1 MTTAPSP
8 SATAAAR
15 RDLGRLVGSERVITE
30 PAALFGYSYDS
41 TTVLRGTPPLAVVQP
56 AETRQ
61 VAALLSYANTHDL
74 PIIPRGSGT
83 GLSGGCVPL
92 AHELVL
98 DLSRI
103 NRLRAV
109 ETTRRRATA
118 EPGVLTGD
126 LLTAVTPA
134 GLFYPPD
141 PSSLKV
147 SSLGGNVAENAG
159 GPRGLKYGVTQDYV
173 QALEVVL
180 LDGEVL
186 SLRREED
193 WDVLA
198 LFIGSEGTLGVVT
211 LVEVRL
217 IPTPPARRALLAV
230 FPELAAATRTVSIIL
245 REGIT
250 PALIELMDD
259 IAIRCV
265 EAYRGLGLP
274 LDVEAILLIE
284 TDGDQH
290 AADRDAARVRDLC
303 TAAGAREVRLAA
315 TADEAEALWTARRSI
330 TGALGRVRPDKIGED
345 ICVPRP
351 AIPTMARRVKEIG
364 QEYGVPVVLF
374 GHAGDGNLHPNVLF
388 SSLDADERQRGEAAA
403 DAIIAAATE
412 LGGVIS
418 GEHGVGIMKRK
429 FMPLNVD
436 PATMALMHTFKR
448 AVDPKGLLNPGK
460 LLA

>member
-1 MTTAPSP
+1 M
-8 SATAAAR
+8 
-15 RDLGRLVGSERVITE
+15 ITE

-56 AETRQ
+56 ADTRQ
-61 VAALLSYANTHDL
+61 VAALLTYANTHDL

-92 AHELVL
+92 NHELVL

-109 ETTRRRATA
+109 ETTRRRAIA
-118 EPGVLTGD
+118 EPGILTGD

-141 PSSLKV
+141 PSSFKV

-186 SLRREED
+186 SLRRAED

-198 LFIGSEGTLGVVT
+198 LFIGSEGTLGAIT

-230 FPELAAATRTVSIIL
+230 FPRLADATRTVSIIL

-284 TDGDQH
+284 TDGDERE
-290 AADRDAARVRDLC
+290 ADRDAARVRDLC

-351 AIPTMARRVKEIG
+351 AIPTMARRGEG
-364 QEYGVPVVLF
+364 DR
-374 GHAGDGNLHPNVLF
+374 AGI
-388 SSLDADERQRGEAAA
+388 RR
-403 DAIIAAATE
+403 T
-412 LGGVIS
+412 GGVVRS
-418 GEHGVGIMKRK
+418 RWRRQLAPQCAVQQPRCR
-429 FMPLNVD
+429 
-436 PATMALMHTFKR
+436 R
-448 AVDPKGLLNPGK
+448 AAPGRGGRGRHYRGRDR
-460 LLA
+460 AWWRDFR

>member
-1 MTTAPSP
+1 MTSTLSAR
-8 SATAAAR
+8 ATAGVR
-15 RDLGRLVGSERVITE
+15 RDLGRLVALDRVITE

-41 TTVLRGTPPLAVVQP
+41 TTVLRGTSPLAVVQP
-56 AETRQ
+56 AETSQ
-61 VAALLSYANTHDL
+61 VAAVLRYANAHDL

-92 AHELVL
+92 GHELVL

-109 ETTRRRATA
+109 ETTRRRAIA

-126 LLTAVTPA
+126 LLAAVEPA

-180 LDGEVL
+180 IDGEVL
-186 SLRREED
+186 DLRREED
-193 WDVLA
+193 WDALA
-198 LFIGSEGTLGVVT
+198 LFVGSEGTLGAIT

-217 IPTPPARRALLAV
+217 IPMPPARRALLAV
-230 FPELAAATRTVSIIL
+230 FPQLEAATRTVSIIL

-250 PALIELMDD
+250 PSLIELMDD

-265 EAYRGLGLP
+265 ESYRGLGLP

-284 TDGDQH
+284 TDGDKSE
-290 AADRDAARVRDLC
+290 ANRDAARVRDLC
-303 TAAGAREVRLAA
+303 EAAGAREVRIAA
-315 TADEAEALWTARRSI
+315 TAEEAEALWTARRSI

-351 AIPTMARRVKEIG
+351 AIPAMARRVKEIG
-364 QEYGVPVVLF
+364 REFGVPVVLF

-429 FMPLNVD
+429 FMSLNVD
-436 PATMALMHTFKR
+436 SATMGLMRTFKQ

-460 LLA
+460 LLT

>member
-1 MTTAPSP
+1 MTAAPS
-8 SATAAAR
+8 SRATAAVR

-56 AETRQ
+56 ADTRH
-61 VAALLSYANTHDL
+61 VAALLTYANTHDL

-109 ETTRRRATA
+109 EATRRRAIA

-126 LLTAVTPA
+126 LLAAATPA

-141 PSSLKV
+141 PSSFKV

-180 LDGEVL
+180 LDGEVHA
-186 SLRREED
+186 LRRDED

-198 LFIGSEGTLGVVT
+198 LFIGSEGTLGAIT

-230 FPELAAATRTVSIIL
+230 FPRLADATRTVSVIL

-284 TDGDQH
+284 TDGDEH

-303 TAAGAREVRLAA
+303 TTAGAAARCAWPPRQTRRRRSGRRGAQLRAPSAGCGRTRSARTSVCRVRRSRRWRGGSRRSGRNTVCRWCCSVTLATATSIPTCCSAASMPTSGAGVKPLRTPSSRPRPSLAA
-315 TADEAEALWTARRSI
+315 
-330 TGALGRVRPDKIGED
+330 
-345 ICVPRP
+345 
-351 AIPTMARRVKEIG
+351 
-364 QEYGVPVVLF
+364 
-374 GHAGDGNLHPNVLF
+374 
-388 SSLDADERQRGEAAA
+388 
-403 DAIIAAATE
+403 
-412 LGGVIS
+412 
-418 GEHGVGIMKRK
+418 
-429 FMPLNVD
+429 
-436 PATMALMHTFKR
+436 
-448 AVDPKGLLNPGK
+448 
-460 LLA
+460 